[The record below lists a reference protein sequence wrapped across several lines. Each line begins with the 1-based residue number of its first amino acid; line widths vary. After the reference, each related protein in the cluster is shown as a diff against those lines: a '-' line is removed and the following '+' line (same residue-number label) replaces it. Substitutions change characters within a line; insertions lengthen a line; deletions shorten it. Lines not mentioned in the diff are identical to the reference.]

1 MNFRIEI
8 ISGLNQ
14 KAPAAILLSTPSQRI
29 LLDAGGALDT
39 ESDDWA
45 VPDNLDAVLLS
56 HDHIDHIAGLCRL
69 PPHVPVYCSAVTAR
83 SLPAHRSVQV
93 IAVRGQFRLGE
104 LTVTT
109 GSCGHAY
116 GGVWFHFDVP
126 GGLFYSGDISME
138 SALFRFD
145 PPPRAEIAL
154 VDASYGLYDTP
165 QSQQRAHIA
174 AYLRQ
179 PTLCPVPP
187 SGRAV
192 EIALLE
198 AQAGRLAMA
207 LDDDCRAMLTA
218 MAEYD
223 DGSLQTGVQA
233 GLRALRQQLP
243 PFSVTAPLILAA
255 DPDGQTGMA
264 GALRAQPDF
273 YHRTLFTGHMN
284 PRARQQWQSGEVDFC
299 RWNVHPTRR
308 CLQRLVMM
316 LGCHALA
323 PLFTPLDDVPR
334 WQQALGCT
342 IITDSTIER
351 EVCH

>member
-165 QSQQRAHIA
+165 QSQQRAHVA

-207 LDDDCRAMLTA
+207 LDDDCLAMLAA

-323 PLFTPLDDVPR
+323 PLFTPLDDVSR

>member
-29 LLDAGGALDT
+29 LLDAGGALDA

-69 PPHVPVYCSAVTAR
+69 PPQVPVYCSAVTAR
-83 SLPAHRSVQV
+83 SLPAHYPVQV
-93 IAVRGQFRLGE
+93 IAVRGQFRLGD

-165 QSQQRAHIA
+165 QSQQRAHVA

-207 LDDDCRAMLTA
+207 LDDDCRAMLAA

-233 GLRALRQQLP
+233 SLRALRQQLP

-334 WQQALGCT
+334 WQQALDCT

>member
-29 LLDAGGALDT
+29 LLDAGGALDA

-69 PPHVPVYCSAVTAR
+69 PPQVPVYCSAVTAR
-83 SLPAHRSVQV
+83 SLPAHHHVQV
-93 IAVRGQFRLGE
+93 IPVRGQFRLGD

-165 QSQQRAHIA
+165 QLQQRAHVA

-207 LDDDCRAMLTA
+207 LDDDCRAMLAA

-233 GLRALRQQLP
+233 SLCALRQQLP

-255 DPDGQTGMA
+255 DPDGQAGMA

-334 WQQALGCT
+334 WQQALGCV

>member
-1 MNFRIEI
+1 VNFRIEI

-29 LLDAGGALDT
+29 LLDAGGALDA

-69 PPHVPVYCSAVTAR
+69 PPQVPVYCSAVTAR
-83 SLPAHRSVQV
+83 SLPAHYPVQV
-93 IAVRGQFRLGE
+93 IAVRGQFRLGD

-165 QSQQRAHIA
+165 QSQQRAHVA

-207 LDDDCRAMLTA
+207 LDDDCRAMLAA

-233 GLRALRQQLP
+233 SLRALRQQLP

-255 DPDGQTGMA
+255 DPDGQAGMA

-334 WQQALGCT
+334 WQQALGCV

>member
-29 LLDAGGALDT
+29 LLDAGGALDA

-69 PPHVPVYCSAVTAR
+69 PPQVPVYCSAVTAR
-83 SLPAHRSVQV
+83 SLPAHYPVQV
-93 IAVRGQFRLGE
+93 IAVRGQFRLGD

-165 QSQQRAHIA
+165 QSQQRAHVA

-207 LDDDCRAMLTA
+207 LDDDCRAMLAA

-233 GLRALRQQLP
+233 SLRALRQQLP

-334 WQQALGCT
+334 WQQALGCV

>member
-29 LLDAGGALDT
+29 LLDAGGALDA

-69 PPHVPVYCSAVTAR
+69 PPQVPVYCSAVTAR
-83 SLPAHRSVQV
+83 SLPAHYPVQV
-93 IAVRGQFRLGE
+93 IAVRGQFRLGD

-165 QSQQRAHIA
+165 QLQQRAHVA

-207 LDDDCRAMLTA
+207 LDDDCRAMLAA

-233 GLRALRQQLP
+233 SLRALRQQLP

-255 DPDGQTGMA
+255 DPDGQAGMA

-334 WQQALGCT
+334 WQQALGCV

>member
-14 KAPAAILLSTPSQRI
+14 KAPAAILLSTTSQRI

-83 SLPAHRSVQV
+83 SLPVHHPVQV
-93 IAVRGQFRLGE
+93 IAVRGQFRLGD

-165 QSQQRAHIA
+165 QSQQRAHVA

-233 GLRALRQQLP
+233 GLRALRQQLL

-334 WQQALGCT
+334 WQQALGCV

>member
-1 MNFRIEI
+1 
-8 ISGLNQ
+8 
-14 KAPAAILLSTPSQRI
+14 
-29 LLDAGGALDT
+29 
-39 ESDDWA
+39 
-45 VPDNLDAVLLS
+45 
-56 HDHIDHIAGLCRL
+56 
-69 PPHVPVYCSAVTAR
+69 
-83 SLPAHRSVQV
+83 
-93 IAVRGQFRLGE
+93 
-104 LTVTT
+104 VTT

-116 GGVWFHFDVP
+116 GGVWFHLDVP

-165 QSQQRAHIA
+165 QSQQRAHVA

-207 LDDDCRAMLTA
+207 LDDDCRAMLMA

-233 GLRALRQQLP
+233 RLRALHQQLP
-243 PFSVTAPLILAA
+243 PFSVAAPLILAA
-255 DPDGQTGMA
+255 DPDGQAGMT

-284 PRARQQWQSGEVDFC
+284 SRARQQWQSGEVDFC

-308 CLQRLVMM
+308 CLQRLVMI

-323 PLFTPLDDVPR
+323 PLFTPLDDVQR

>member
-1 MNFRIEI
+1 MTFRIEI

-29 LLDAGGALDT
+29 LLDAGGALDP

-83 SLPAHRSVQV
+83 SLPARHPVQV
-93 IAVRGQFRLGE
+93 IAVRGQFRLRD

-126 GGLFYSGDISME
+126 GGLFYSGDMSME

-145 PPPRAEIAL
+145 PPPCAEIAL

-165 QSQQRAHIA
+165 QSQQRAHVA
-174 AYLRQ
+174 NYLRQ

-198 AQAGRLAMA
+198 AQAGRLAIA
-207 LDDDCRAMLTA
+207 LDDECRAMLMA

-223 DGSLQTGVQA
+223 DGSLQTGVQTS
-233 GLRALRQQLP
+233 LRALRQQLP
-243 PFSVTAPLILAA
+243 PFSAAAPLILAA
-255 DPDGQTGMA
+255 DPDGQAGMA

-284 PRARQQWQSGEVDFC
+284 RRARQQWQTGEVDFC
-299 RWNVHPTRR
+299 RWNVHPTRH

-323 PLFTPLDDVPR
+323 PLFTPLDDVHR

-342 IITDSTIER
+342 IITNSTIEKAL
-351 EVCH
+351 CH

>member
-1 MNFRIEI
+1 MTFRIEI

-39 ESDDWA
+39 GSTDWA
-45 VPDNLDAVLLS
+45 VPDNLDAILLS

-69 PPHVPVYCSAVTAR
+69 PSHVPVYCSAVTAR
-83 SLPAHRSVQV
+83 SLPARHHVQV

-116 GGVWFHFDVP
+116 GGVWFHLNVP

-145 PPPRAEIAL
+145 LPPRADIAL

-165 QSQQRAHIA
+165 QSQQRAHVA
-174 AYLRQ
+174 GYLRQ

-207 LDDDCRAMLTA
+207 LDDDCRAMLMA

-223 DGSLQTGVQA
+223 DGSLHTGVQA
-233 GLRALRQQLP
+233 SLRALYQQLP
-243 PFSVTAPLILAA
+243 PFSVAAPLILAA
-255 DPDGQTGMA
+255 DPDGLTGMA
-264 GALRAQPDF
+264 GALRTQPDF

-284 PRARQQWQSGEVDFC
+284 QRARQQWQTGEVDFC

-308 CLQRLVMM
+308 CLQRLVML
-316 LGCHALA
+316 LGCHTLA
-323 PLFTPLDDVPR
+323 PLFTPLDDVQR
-334 WQQALGCT
+334 WQQVLGCDILT
-342 IITDSTIER
+342 HAIMD
-351 EVCH
+351 VAKG

>member
-1 MNFRIEI
+1 VNFRIEI

-29 LLDAGGALDT
+29 LLDAGGALDA

-69 PPHVPVYCSAVTAR
+69 PPQVPVYCSAVTAR
-83 SLPAHRSVQV
+83 SLPAHYPVQV
-93 IAVRGQFRLGE
+93 IAVRGQFRLGD

-165 QSQQRAHIA
+165 QSQQRAHVA

-207 LDDDCRAMLTA
+207 LDDDCRAMLAA

-233 GLRALRQQLP
+233 SLRALRQQLP

-334 WQQALGCT
+334 WQQALGCV

>member
-29 LLDAGGALDT
+29 LLDAGGALDA

-83 SLPAHRSVQV
+83 SLPAHYPVQV
-93 IAVRGQFRLGE
+93 IAVRGQFRLGD

-165 QSQQRAHIA
+165 QLQQRAHVA

-207 LDDDCRAMLTA
+207 LDDDCRAMLAA

-233 GLRALRQQLP
+233 SLCALRQQLP